1 VPLSSAEKWADAYRS
16 HGGRVEMHV
25 DDNGHH
31 TGDVEER
38 ARRRRDGGG
47 FSSARC

>member
-1 VPLSSAEKWADAYRS
+1 
-16 HGGRVEMHV
+16 MHV

-38 ARRRRDGGG
+38 ARHAGMVAEFFR
-47 FSSARC
+47 SHC